1 MLKTHEDRRGGR
13 MMAESEGIAVD
24 QLRVLAERAGLA
36 LTNEDLAA
44 LKPMFDHYAK
54 QIQVL
59 NEVELDADDLAV
71 TYSPNWDPQS

>member
-1 MLKTHEDRRGGR
+1 
-13 MMAESEGIAVD
+13 MMAESEGISID

-36 LTNEDLAA
+36 LKNEELAS

-59 NEVELDADDLAV
+59 YEAELDADDLAV
-71 TYSPNWDPQS
+71 MYSPNWDPKS